1 MSATTMD
8 ASTTSNTSS
17 PSLPEMRAE
26 ATTLLTSGTEH
37 LEQGDYVDAASDL
50 GAASEIFAKVFGE
63 TSDECGEAYLLYGKA
78 LLYVSIMESE
88 VLGYALDGMELED
101 DAKTIPQVES
111 PNKLEEKEK
120 SEVTGEVTKALNEH
134 FEAFNRLSKQHF
146 AEGSDEESDSEDVE
160 MEVDSPSKGEKP
172 DADSITAE
180 DTSNLQLAWEM
191 LELAKMIYERKV
203 KDVSVE
209 KKKEVLTALWDATS
223 GLGEVA
229 MEAGNFTQALAEFS
243 SCLDARTSVLPKD
256 SRSIAEA
263 HFQKSRAQAALGQM
277 TESEVSIKAAIAV
290 LEEHA
295 LNLANWAIGFTSVLP
310 NSLSSP
316 LTEEIAELEEL
327 AVELA
332 EMLVEF
338 KEGLSDQTK
347 RKLSAGSPS
356 AKLAGV
362 DKAPKIDEAKPIS
375 STSVGTA

>member
-1 MSATTMD
+1 
-8 ASTTSNTSS
+8 
-17 PSLPEMRAE
+17 
-26 ATTLLTSGTEH
+26 
-37 LEQGDYVDAASDL
+37 
-50 GAASEIFAKVFGE
+50 
-63 TSDECGEAYLLYGKA
+63 
-78 LLYVSIMESE
+78 
-88 VLGYALDGMELED
+88 
-101 DAKTIPQVES
+101 
-111 PNKLEEKEK
+111 
-120 SEVTGEVTKALNEH
+120 
-134 FEAFNRLSKQHF
+134 
-146 AEGSDEESDSEDVE
+146 
-160 MEVDSPSKGEKP
+160 
-172 DADSITAE
+172 
-180 DTSNLQLAWEM
+180 
-191 LELAKMIYERKV
+191 
-203 KDVSVE
+203 
-209 KKKEVLTALWDATS
+209 
-223 GLGEVA
+223 

-243 SCLDARTSVLPKD
+243 SCLDARTSVLPND
-256 SRSIAEA
+256 SRYLAFTAYPRIMHFFIRILFRSIAEA

-290 LEEHA
+290 LEERA

>member
-1 MSATTMD
+1 MSVATMD
-8 ASTTSNTSS
+8 ASTTFNTSS

-50 GAASEIFAKVFGE
+50 GAASEMFAKVFGE

-160 MEVDSPSKGEKP
+160 MEVDSPSKSEKP
-172 DADSITAE
+172 DADSIAAE

-191 LELAKMIYERKV
+191 LELAKMIYERKA

-290 LEEHA
+290 LEERA
-295 LNLANWAIGFTSVLP
+295 LNLAKME
-310 NSLSSP
+310 LSSH

-327 AVELA
+327 AVEL
-332 EMLVEF
+332 EEILVEF
-338 KEGLSDQTK
+338 KEGLSEQTK

>member
-1 MSATTMD
+1 M
-8 ASTTSNTSS
+8 
-17 PSLPEMRAE
+17 
-26 ATTLLTSGTEH
+26 G
-37 LEQGDYVDAASDL
+37 
-50 GAASEIFAKVFGE
+50 
-63 TSDECGEAYLLYGKA
+63 
-78 LLYVSIMESE
+78 
-88 VLGYALDGMELED
+88 
-101 DAKTIPQVES
+101 
-111 PNKLEEKEK
+111 
-120 SEVTGEVTKALNEH
+120 
-134 FEAFNRLSKQHF
+134 
-146 AEGSDEESDSEDVE
+146 
-160 MEVDSPSKGEKP
+160 
-172 DADSITAE
+172 
-180 DTSNLQLAWEM
+180 
-191 LELAKMIYERKV
+191 
-203 KDVSVE
+203 E

-290 LEEHA
+290 LEERA

-310 NSLSSP
+310 NAKMELSSP

-327 AVELA
+327 
-332 EMLVEF
+332 MVEF
-338 KEGLSDQTK
+338 KEGLSEQTK

-362 DKAPKIDEAKPIS
+362 DKAPKIDDAKPIS